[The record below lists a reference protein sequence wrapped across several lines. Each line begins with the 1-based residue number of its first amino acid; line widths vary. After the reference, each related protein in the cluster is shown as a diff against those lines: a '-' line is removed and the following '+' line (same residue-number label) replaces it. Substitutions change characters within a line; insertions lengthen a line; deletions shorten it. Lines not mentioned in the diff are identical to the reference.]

1 MDEKTIR
8 RKSAGRRSARVSE
21 ETRQEIVH
29 AALEVFAEV
38 GFEGASLRDI
48 AARAGATHGL
58 IRHYFGSKEGV
69 WRAVVDTANAEY
81 SSALE
86 PLVAQAVEREGQEVE
101 AVNTV
106 KAVLREIILVSARY
120 PETVRLLMREGAKGG
135 ERLDYILKRIA
146 PQRILMEPLLS
157 EVKRQ
162 GFLRQ
167 FDQEQF
173 FLFILTAGAM
183 PFALAALTGQL
194 YGVDFLSEE
203 QAKLHADRVIST
215 LFSEGVSSG

>member
-1 MDEKTIR
+1 
-8 RKSAGRRSARVSE
+8 
-21 ETRQEIVH
+21 
-29 AALEVFAEV
+29 
-38 GFEGASLRDI
+38 
-48 AARAGATHGL
+48 
-58 IRHYFGSKEGV
+58 
-69 WRAVVDTANAEY
+69 
-81 SSALE
+81 
-86 PLVAQAVEREGQEVE
+86 
-101 AVNTV
+101 VNTV

-120 PETVRLLMREGAKGG
+120 PEMVRLLMREGAKGG

>member
-1 MDEKTIR
+1 
-8 RKSAGRRSARVSE
+8 
-21 ETRQEIVH
+21 
-29 AALEVFAEV
+29 
-38 GFEGASLRDI
+38 
-48 AARAGATHGL
+48 
-58 IRHYFGSKEGV
+58 
-69 WRAVVDTANAEY
+69 
-81 SSALE
+81 
-86 PLVAQAVEREGQEVE
+86 
-101 AVNTV
+101 
-106 KAVLREIILVSARY
+106 
-120 PETVRLLMREGAKGG
+120 
-135 ERLDYILKRIA
+135 
-146 PQRILMEPLLS
+146 MEPLLS